1 MSCSCREPG
10 DVPEHGILSMRAR
23 VSHVLVRL
31 QAALESSGIPY
42 GRDGEVLTVTVDGA
56 AARDTVYD
64 TLHRMLTSVEREHIR
79 AMFLPSSAPATYADY
94 FDADTLDHHLAM
106 MQAGWLRE
114 VLRTGSLTSVLQP
127 IVYAADPGRAFA
139 YEALLRLNVGGE
151 LRSAEGVFAV
161 AREAQLLPALDRA
174 ARESAIAVGAAYA
187 HDARIFINFAPSS
200 IYDPVSCLRTTLAL
214 LEGTG
219 ILHEHVVFEVIES
232 DRIED
237 VDHLKNILRYYR
249 ERGFGIALD
258 DLGSGYAS
266 LKLLNDLRPDFVKI
280 DMDLIRGVDSD
291 PYKAAIASKLI
302 EAAANIDLPVIAEGV
317 ETAEEFG
324 WVADRGVRF
333 VQGFYVGR
341 PAMPPA
347 IRTPSIG
354 HA

>member
-1 MSCSCREPG
+1 
-10 DVPEHGILSMRAR
+10 MRAR

-31 QAALESSGIPY
+31 QQALDSCGISY
-42 GRDGEVLTVTVDGA
+42 RKDGEIFSVDIDGA
-56 AARDTVYD
+56 AARDTVYE
-64 TLHRMLTSVEREHIR
+64 TLHRTLTSVEREHIR
-79 AMFLPSSAPATYADY
+79 AMFLPAGSPATYADY

-106 MQAGWLRE
+106 MQAGWLRD

-127 IVYAADPGRAFA
+127 IVYAADPERAFA

-174 ARESAIAVGAAYA
+174 ARESAINVGAAYA
-187 HDARIFINFAPSS
+187 DEARIFINFAPSS
-200 IYDPVSCLRTTLAL
+200 IYDPVSCLRATLAL
-214 LEGTG
+214 LEGKG
-219 ILHEHVVFEVIES
+219 ISHENIVFEVIES
-232 DRIED
+232 DRIDD

-317 ETAEEFG
+317 ETAQEFD
-324 WVADRGVRF
+324 WVVDRGVRF

-341 PAMPPA
+341 PAMPPTISSA
-347 IRTPSIG
+347 SPRRAMPGVTTSQ
-354 HA
+354 